1 MSWST
6 REVADLAGTTVNAV
20 RHYHQIGL
28 LEQPDRLSN
37 GYKKYQ
43 VRHLVRILQIR
54 RLRELG
60 VPLDQIEKVGVGG
73 DPSVEALHTIEAD
86 LSTTIERLERARAE
100 IRSILKG
107 SSAADLP
114 AGFEDVG
121 ARLTTGERSLM
132 LIYSQLYDD
141 EAMSDVRD
149 MVAAEVDDASVAF
162 DALTPDAD
170 EATRQQLAEDYA
182 VPMARDLAKY
192 AWLTDP
198 GAHQPKGPR
207 VTRETLMESVTALF
221 NPAQLDVLGRASL
234 LATERL
240 ATDRAAAALL
250 ATTNHD
256 DGEEPG

>member
-6 REVADLAGTTVNAV
+6 REVADIAGTTVNAV

-43 VRHLVRILQIR
+43 VRHLIRILQIR

-60 VPLDQIEKVGVGG
+60 VPLDQIEEVGVGG
-73 DPSVEALHTIEAD
+73 DPSVEALQIIEAD
-86 LSTTIERLERARAE
+86 LGTTIERLERARAE
-100 IRSILKG
+100 IRSILQG
-107 SSAADLP
+107 SAATDLP
-114 AGFEDVG
+114 AGFENVG
-121 ARLTTGERSLM
+121 DRLTTGERSLM

-141 EAMSDVRD
+141 QAMADLRD

-162 DALTPDAD
+162 DALRPDAD
-170 EATRQQLAEDYA
+170 ESTRQQLAEDYA

-192 AWLTDP
+192 SWLTAP

-207 VTRETLMESVTALF
+207 VTQETLMESVAALF

-234 LATERL
+234 MAMERL
-240 ATDRAAAALL
+240 AADRAA
-250 ATTNHD
+250 TDHTHHD
-256 DGEEPG
+256 DGEEPA